1 MLGLMRLGGEGEGEH
16 VRSTISTPFSSLM
29 ETLAAGEGDSV
40 KSRISTL
47 PLSRLIGVNTEVGE
61 GECVQSSIMTSS
73 FSGFVA
79 ILVETDAL
87 LAPSFLLDDDE

>member
-1 MLGLMRLGGEGEGEH
+1 M
-16 VRSTISTPFSSLM
+16 
-29 ETLAAGEGDSV
+29 AGEGDSV

-47 PLSRLIGVNTEVGE
+47 PFSRLIGVDMEVGE
-61 GECVQSSIMTSS
+61 GECVQSSILTSS
-73 FSGFVA
+73 SGFVA